1 MRAPSKLQPAAVMS
15 SASPK
20 TMRSAMPSARIA
32 SAALRVRMSLP
43 SGSTMVFLSAFAR
56 AIMESR
62 NWLTGTSFLT
72 GILPS

>member
-1 MRAPSKLQPAAVMS
+1 MRAPTKLQPAAVMS

-72 GILPS
+72 GILSS

>member
-1 MRAPSKLQPAAVMS
+1 
-15 SASPK
+15 
-20 TMRSAMPSARIA
+20 MPSARIA